1 MPTRGHTP
9 GVSVTEGELLE
20 DLADAI
26 VTGRP
31 VDWDGAEAS
40 SSPDVRALLRELR
53 VVAGIADL
61 HRDAYRGAPVLRPV
75 TFSQSGERLPPK
87 TAGARSV

>member
-1 MPTRGHTP
+1 M
-9 GVSVTEGELLE
+9 TEGELLE

-61 HRDAYRGAPVLRPV
+61 HRDAYREAPILRPV
-75 TFSQSGERLPPK
+75 TFSQ
-87 TAGARSV
+87 ARRAACPRRQLGPAPSDRTCR